1 MASFF
6 SCLFPGL
13 HEFFRCPARVFCS
26 GDGGDDEEAGDARGL
41 ERGQVAFFD
50 AAANDDGDGTLYS
63 ERAEFFEG
71 AQVARTVSEQA
82 GVWLRRGR
90 MEGARAEVVNDGKI
104 AGMDRPTMASSP
116 RSLRQ
121 MPGGTS
127 VWPT

>member
-1 MASFF
+1 MRKS
-6 SCLFPGL
+6 SPN
-13 HEFFRCPARVFCS
+13 
-26 GDGGDDEEAGDARGL
+26 GGDDEEAGDTRGF

-82 GVWLRRGR
+82 GIGLRGGR

-104 AGMDRPTMASSP
+104 AGMDILQK
-116 RSLRQ
+116 LRTRRRKADD
-121 MPGGTS
+121 GI
-127 VWPT
+127 WA